1 MTFKCPQG
9 CTEVGENVW
18 FWCLKLQSRT
28 LVPNWKHV
36 KCLSGPSLILLI
48 VLLSSNHKI
57 QYVLD
62 LHNNLEYLSLERAIL
77 RLGLEETRQPFSWQP
92 TVWVLV
98 HLYGHSQKEQEVIWG
113 SIACQYFIHPCHCL
127 ATNYSPDAVVFLN
140 QKSIPF
146 MCFDHKV

>member
-18 FWCLKLQSRT
+18 FRCLKLQSRT
-28 LVPNWKHV
+28 LVQTCKV
-36 KCLSGPSLILLI
+36 SLWSKFNLI
-48 VLLSSNHKI
+48 NCFVIFKSHKI